1 MASSRILSL
10 ACLILAHKRPIGG
23 PQAALQDQWSTR
35 WNLNVWASAGYVV
48 FAPNPTGSTTF
59 GQALTDGI
67 VGDWGGAP
75 FDDMRAGWTKLLE
88 EYPEIDKSRAIGTS
102 SSIYIDSK

>member
-1 MASSRILSL
+1 MASRRISSPV
-10 ACLILAHKRPIGG
+10 CPFLAHKGPVGG
-23 PQAALQDQWSTR
+23 PQSVLPDQWSTR

-59 GQALTDGI
+59 GQALTDAI
-67 VGDWGGAP
+67 AGDWGGAP